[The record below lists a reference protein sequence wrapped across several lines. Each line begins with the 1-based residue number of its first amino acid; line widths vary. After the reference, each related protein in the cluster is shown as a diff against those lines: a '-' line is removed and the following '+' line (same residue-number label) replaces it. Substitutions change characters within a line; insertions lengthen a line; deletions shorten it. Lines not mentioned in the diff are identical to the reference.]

1 MRQDGQQHREHSWCT
16 QHGLRTPAR
25 VVDHI
30 QSIADGGAVFDPANH
45 QSLCVACNT
54 RKG

>member
-1 MRQDGQQHREHSWCT
+1 MRQDGHQHCEDSLCT
-16 QHGLRTPAR
+16 QRGLKVRAR

-30 QSIADGGAVFDPANH
+30 QSIADGGDVFDPANH

>member
-1 MRQDGQQHREHSWCT
+1 MRQDGQQHREDSRCT
-16 QHGLRTPAR
+16 QRGLRTPAR

-30 QSIADGGAVFDPANH
+30 HAIADGGAVFDPANH